1 MSATHTALLEAS
13 APGAAGLCYL
23 DNAATSFP
31 KPPEVVAAVRAC
43 LDQSLTVQRS
53 SHSAPF
59 RGDEVLRRCRVKL
72 ARLLGARQP
81 EEIIYAYSATDALN
95 IAIHGMVKPGGH
107 VLVSPLEHHSVMRPL
122 HHLRER
128 ASVEF
133 EALAANSD
141 GVVDPEALRG
151 RLRPGDAH
159 GNGRTC
165 AVIINWISN
174 VSATVQPVAAIGAVC
189 SELGVPYLVDAS
201 QATGAHPVDVA
212 AIGCD
217 ALAQPA
223 HKSLLSLPGL
233 GVLYLREGFEIEPWR
248 LGGTGYRSDLLKQP
262 GERPMRYEA
271 GTPNVPSIVGLDAAL
286 DWLEREG
293 VADIERRINGM
304 ARALAQ
310 GLSAIPGVKLVGPWR
325 KCEDAAAT
333 AGLGSCL
340 SFTVDAP
347 EGSPVDPLVFSQLLS
362 VGHHISSR
370 AGLHCAPTAHRHFG
384 TYDRG
389 GTVRLSPGA
398 FTTEQD
404 VMRVVG
410 AVGHCALSQ

>member
-72 ARLLGARQP
+72 ARLIGARQP

-128 ASVEF
+128 IGIEF
-133 EALAANSD
+133 EALPADGD
-141 GVVDPEALRG
+141 GVVDVDALRSL
-151 RLRPGDAH
+151 LRPHDAH

-174 VSATVQPVAAIGAVC
+174 VSATAQPVAAIGAVC
-189 SELGVPYLVDAS
+189 REAGVPFLVDAS
-201 QATGAHPVDVA
+201 QATGAHPVDVQ

-217 ALAQPA
+217 AMAQPA

-248 LGGTGYRSDLLKQP
+248 IGGTGYRSDLLTQP
-262 GERPMRYEA
+262 SERPMRYEA
-271 GTPNVPSIVGLDAAL
+271 GTPNVPAIVGLDAAL

-293 VADIERRINGM
+293 VGNIERRINAM

-310 GLSAIPGVKLVGPWR
+310 GLSAIPGVKLIGPWR
-325 KCEDAAAT
+325 QWEDAAAT
-333 AGLGSCL
+333 AGLGSCV
-340 SFTVDAP
+340 SFAVDGP
-347 EGSPVDPLVFSQLLS
+347 DGSPVDPLVFSQMLS
-362 VGHHISSR
+362 EGHHISSR
-370 AGLHCAPTAHRHFG
+370 PGLHCAPTAHRFFG

-389 GTVRLSPGA
+389 GTVRFSPGV

-404 VMRVVG
+404 TARVVE
-410 AVGHCALSQ
+410 AVGHSAAE